1 MKKIFLLLVFIAFVW
16 ARENPFVAT
25 EAFEEEKN
33 RLLERFAQEQ
43 EPKPEINILENVKNV
58 YVDES
63 IQQTNNIIEENK
75 SVPPKEEPK
84 IEPIIKTAE
93 SKIQKPQQQ
102 PKTTPKP
109 EQTIVQPEPTVVVEP
124 EPKQE
129 TIALVKPTAEV
140 KKPVENI
147 KLKDEAKYIK
157 TGLKFVTVK
166 YYDNRIEISSPY
178 KVFKKLNLEEEKKIV
193 FDFRADVNFFT
204 KRLDLNHKYFKQ
216 VAIGN
221 HKSEGY
227 FRVVVELKEPINK
240 FDATYTDTKVVVKYK

>member
-1 MKKIFLLLVFIAFVW
+1 VKKIFLLLVLITFVW

-43 EPKPEINILENVKNV
+43 EPKPEIDILENIKNV

-63 IQQTNNIIEENK
+63 IQQTNNIIVENK
-75 SVPPKEEPK
+75 PLPPKEEPK
-84 IEPIIKTAE
+84 IEPVVKAVE
-93 SKIQKPQQQ
+93 SKIQKPQPKPTPKQEPIIQ
-102 PKTTPKP
+102 PK
-109 EQTIVQPEPTVVVEP
+109 PTVVVEV
-124 EPKQE
+124 EPKPAE
-129 TIALVKPTAEV
+129 TIALVKPTPEV

-147 KLKDEAKYIK
+147 KLKDEAQHIK
-157 TGLKFVTVK
+157 TGLKFVSVK
-166 YYDNRIEISSPY
+166 YYDDRIEISSPY
-178 KVFKKLNLEEEKKIV
+178 KVFKKLNLEEDKKIV

-227 FRVVVELKEPINK
+227 FRVVVELKEPIKK

>member
-1 MKKIFLLLVFIAFVW
+1 MKKIFLLLVLITFVW

-43 EPKPEINILENVKNV
+43 EPKPEINILENVKNI

-63 IQQTNNIIEENK
+63 IQQTNNIIVENK
-75 SVPPKEEPK
+75 PLPPKEEPK
-84 IEPIIKTAE
+84 IEPIVKVVE
-93 SKIQKPQQQ
+93 PKIQKPQ
-102 PKTTPKP
+102 PKPTPKQEP
-109 EQTIVQPEPTVVVEP
+109 IIQPEPTIVVEP
-124 EPKQE
+124 EPKSQ
-129 TIALVKPTAEV
+129 TIALVKPTPEV
-140 KKPVENI
+140 KKPVEKI
-147 KLKDEAKYIK
+147 KPKDEAKYIK

-166 YYDNRIEISSPY
+166 YYDDRIEISSPY
-178 KVFKKLNLEEEKKIV
+178 KVFKKLNLEKEKKIV